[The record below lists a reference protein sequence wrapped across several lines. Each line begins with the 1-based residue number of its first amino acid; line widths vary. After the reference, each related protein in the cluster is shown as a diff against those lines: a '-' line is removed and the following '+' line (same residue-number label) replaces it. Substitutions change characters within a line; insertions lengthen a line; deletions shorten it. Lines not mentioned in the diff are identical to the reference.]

1 MSTPPPQDLIDALDE
16 QLELERDA
24 LKNGQLEKLEAI
36 LAKKEELI
44 DELNA
49 QNDLGHETLND
60 VHEKVSRNQD
70 LLKSAMLGI
79 KAVSARM
86 QELRKVRQG
95 LEVYDPRGQRARYA
109 TNGAT
114 KLEKRA

>member
-1 MSTPPPQDLIDALDE
+1 MSTPTPQDLIDALDE

-49 QNDLGHETLND
+49 QDNLGHETLNT

-70 LLKSAMLGI
+70 RSY
-79 KAVSARM
+79 SSC
-86 QELRKVRQG
+86 
-95 LEVYDPRGQRARYA
+95 
-109 TNGAT
+109 
-114 KLEKRA
+114 

>member
-1 MSTPPPQDLIDALDE
+1 MSTPTPQDLIDALDE

-24 LKNGQLEKLEAI
+24 LKNGKLDKLEAI

-49 QNDLGHETLND
+49 QGDLEHETLND
-60 VHEKVSRNQD
+60 VHEKVGRNQD

-95 LEVYDPRGQRARYA
+95 LKVYNPRGQRARYA